1 MDARCRGESRCNSGE
16 YRDED
21 VQNFTPKCFVFHD
34 FKFLE
39 LRNSTMC
46 SPIVIQSEA
55 KNLNAFT
62 LCITFVYSD
71 SSLHYVPF

>member
-21 VQNFTPKCFVFHD
+21 VQDFTPKCFVFHD

-39 LRNSTMC
+39 LRNSTIIYCFC
-46 SPIVIQSEA
+46 SPIVIHPTFCHSERSEESE
-55 KNLNAFT
+55 KR
-62 LCITFVYSD
+62 
-71 SSLHYVPF
+71 